1 MPGLSAFS
9 TKDSFTLSLNAACCS
24 QPIWEDFASY
34 ESRPGTKGNLQVQTK
49 EMRMS
54 LESVLVDE
62 LKDLYNAEN
71 QLVKALPKMA
81 KGASS
86 PELKELFTEHLEET
100 KGQVERLKQI
110 FELLGQR
117 PTGKVCKGM
126 QGLVEE
132 GKEQLESDEEGATKD
147 VCIAGAAL
155 RVEHYEIAGYTAAIA
170 IARTLGQEEIVELLT
185 ENLNEE
191 EEASRKVQEQAEPLL
206 EEASSEGGEEEGDE
220 EDGEDEEEEET
231 SSSRGR
237 TATKRASKKSTKSS
251 SKKSSRR
258 R

>member
-1 MPGLSAFS
+1 
-9 TKDSFTLSLNAACCS
+9 
-24 QPIWEDFASY
+24 
-34 ESRPGTKGNLQVQTK
+34 
-49 EMRMS
+49 MS

-110 FELLGQR
+110 FEMLGQK
-117 PTGKVCKGM
+117 PTGKVCKAM

-132 GKEQLESDEEGATKD
+132 GKEQLDNDEEGATKD

-170 IARTLGQEEIVELLT
+170 IAEALGHDEIVELLT

-191 EEASRKVQEQAEPLL
+191 EEAGRKVQEQTEPLL
-206 EEASSEGGEEEGDE
+206 EEASSEGEEEEGE
-220 EDGEDEEEEET
+220 EDEEEEET
-231 SSSRGR
+231 SSGRGR
-237 TATKRASKKSTKSS
+237 SGTKAASKKSAKKATKSS
-251 SKKSSRR
+251 GSR
-258 R
+258 